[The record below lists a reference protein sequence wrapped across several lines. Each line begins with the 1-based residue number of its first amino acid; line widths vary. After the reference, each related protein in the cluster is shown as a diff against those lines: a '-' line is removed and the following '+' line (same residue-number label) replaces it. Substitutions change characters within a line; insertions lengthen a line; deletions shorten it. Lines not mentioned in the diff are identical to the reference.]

1 MHVSQAEYSRMVG
14 EFIRGAL
21 VLALPGDAQ
30 KYTHAEQR
38 VVMQH
43 VESMREITDEAGQYG
58 VQFQRVDGQ
67 TIDVLWDWA

>member
-1 MHVSQAEYSRMVG
+1 MQVSQGDYSRMVG

-21 VLALPGDAQ
+21 VLALPGDIQA
-30 KYTHAEQR
+30 YPLDAER
-38 VVMQH
+38 AVMQH
-43 VESMREITDEAGQYG
+43 VESMSEITDDAGQFG

>member
-1 MHVSQAEYSRMVG
+1 MQVSQAEYSRMVG
-14 EFIRGAL
+14 EFIQGRL
-21 VLALPGDAQ
+21 VLALPGDEAT
-30 KYTHAEQR
+30 YPLDAQR

-67 TIDVLWDWA
+67 TIDVVWDWA